1 MKLSESVRAQPH
13 MTTSDA
19 LTLRNMQLE
28 CAAFRKR
35 IDAAIRQVRK
45 AYNNGTPTE
54 VVEQLHAAVND
65 CEDSY
70 IVLVNQM
77 NEFARVRA

>member
-1 MKLSESVRAQPH
+1 
-13 MTTSDA
+13 MTTADT

-45 AYNNGTPTE
+45 AYNNGTPAD

-65 CEDSY
+65 CEDAY
-70 IVLVNQM
+70 IILVNQM
-77 NEFARVRA
+77 NDFARSRA

>member
-1 MKLSESVRAQPH
+1 
-13 MTTSDA
+13 MTTTEEN
-19 LTLRNMQLE
+19 TLRAMQLE

-70 IVLVNQM
+70 ISLVNQA
-77 NEFARVRA
+77 NAYAKARA